1 VTVKDDSAVEACREV
16 MAAVAAG
23 VAVMTLADADGE
35 LRGMTISSLTPVSA
49 DPPSVLICVGGAASS
64 RPHLVKGQ
72 RFCANVLAADQV
84 AQSMGFAFGEDDPF
98 VTFGWTPAEDGTPVL
113 DGTAA
118 HLLCEVERVVD
129 HHGTAVVLAA
139 AIGGAVTK
147 DEALV
152 YWNTAYYGGLVA
164 VEPGASGAW

>member
-1 VTVKDDSAVEACREV
+1 

-35 LRGMTISSLTPVSA
+35 PRGMTISSLTPVSA
-49 DPPSVLICVGGAASS
+49 DPPSVLMCVGGAASS
-64 RPHLVKGQ
+64 RPYLVKGQ

-139 AIGGAVTK
+139 AIGGAVAK

-152 YWNTAYYGGLVA
+152 YWNTAYYGDLVP
-164 VEPGASGAW
+164 VEASR

>member
-1 VTVKDDSAVEACREV
+1 VADQNEIAVEACREV

-23 VAVMTLADADGE
+23 VAVMTLVDAVGKPH
-35 LRGMTISSLTPVSA
+35 GMTISSLTPVSA

-64 RPHLVKGQ
+64 RPFLVEGQ
-72 RFCANVLAADQV
+72 RFCANVLAADQM

-98 VTFGWTPAEDGTPVL
+98 TTFGWTPAEDGSPVL
-113 DGTAA
+113 EGTAG
-118 HLLCEVERVVD
+118 HLVCEVERVVE

-139 AIGGAVTK
+139 VIDGAVTK

-152 YWNTAYYGGLVA
+152 YWKTDYYGGLVP
-164 VEPGASGAW
+164 VEA